1 MWYLEHVQE
10 ERQVPNASAKV
21 WKLKSIVGGWAKD
34 TPRVLMP
41 AGLSGDVRKSKQQFA
56 LHGERCDRHTSS
68 KSGEQLCWPHI
79 ESELHCSNRSS
90 TSVNESELAL
100 GWANCIR
107 LLKPMGSSGVIG
119 KATCRPPFIEKA
131 VTATRVAKAGSSP
144 AGLRCKADC
153 TAKTIRVQGITLRQ
167 AATSA
172 RPWQANASSQKSC
185 ATACEDS

>member
-10 ERQVPNASAKV
+10 ERQVPKCQCKGMEVEINRWRLGKGHSKSADAGRLVWRCQKV
-21 WKLKSIVGGWAKD
+21 Q
-34 TPRVLMP
+34 
-41 AGLSGDVRKSKQQFA
+41 QQFA

-153 TAKTIRVQGITLRQ
+153 TAKTIRVQGMTLRQ